1 MLFALNISAQETSIS
16 GKVTDDLTN
25 EPIPFATIIFKGTT
39 IGVNTD
45 MDGKY
50 SVSSQTPTDSI
61 ICTLVGYKPVKMRVK
76 KGQSQVINIVMNAS
90 KVELNEVIIKAGE
103 NPANII
109 LKNIIANKDINDPA
123 KLETY
128 QYKFNNFNQTEY
140 LKKGNLEEMIMYYEY
155 YFKNKYVN
163 TEGMFK
169 VGSVTFILTYI
180 LWFVL

>member
-1 MLFALNISAQETSIS
+1 MSLTTYNVSDDWGWYVDIENNNSI
-16 GKVTDDLTN
+16 
-25 EPIPFATIIFKGTT
+25 
-39 IGVNTD
+39 
-45 MDGKY
+45 
-50 SVSSQTPTDSI
+50 
-61 ICTLVGYKPVKMRVK
+61 
-76 KGQSQVINIVMNAS
+76 
-90 KVELNEVIIKAGE
+90 
-103 NPANII
+103 
-109 LKNIIANKDINDPA
+109 